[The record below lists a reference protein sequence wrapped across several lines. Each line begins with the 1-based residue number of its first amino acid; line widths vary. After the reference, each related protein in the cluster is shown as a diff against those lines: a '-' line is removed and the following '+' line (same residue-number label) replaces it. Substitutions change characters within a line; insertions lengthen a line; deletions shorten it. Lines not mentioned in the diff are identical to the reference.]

1 LRFEGIGASP
11 GKALGRATVFI
22 HRPETDSPGHGGS
35 EADAF
40 LGFEEELA
48 RFRGAVKTVHA
59 QLLALA
65 KEGEKF
71 GPHEAGMFEGYAEI
85 LMDDEIE
92 ETARGLIA
100 GGLNAAAAGQKL
112 MEGLAG
118 EWENMDAYMAQRAGD
133 LRDLGKKLR
142 IAASG
147 EKGAELPVLHEP
159 SILIADELSPFET
172 AALDHRFIKAL
183 ALDSGGYTGHVAIL
197 ARSLGIPCAAG
208 LGGASAAARDGEL
221 CALDGDAGLFILNP
235 GGEEIDIFRAGE
247 KGRVSFKALPE
258 AVCTG
263 DGVPIAVCA
272 NIGSV
277 DEGALARERGADGVG
292 LLRTEFLYMNR
303 LPGEDEQYESY
314 TRILEALNGKPLTIR
329 TMDIGGDKEFPALG
343 LAREE
348 NPFLGYRAIRIGLD
362 QTAVLKTQ
370 LRAILRASA
379 RGNVE
384 LMFPL
389 IISPGEF
396 KAAKAMLAECRKE
409 LEQRGLAVGNPP
421 AGIMVETPAAALM
434 AKELAEEADFF
445 SLGTNDL
452 TQYTL
457 AVDRGNPK
465 VASLYDP
472 LNPAVLRLMSL
483 CTKAARQAGIPAGL
497 CGELAGDETAL
508 PLLIGLDLVK
518 LSLGGPKIPLIK
530 EGIKKL
536 DTGACRS
543 LARKALACKSAGEV
557 RELLKQE
564 A

>member
-1 LRFEGIGASP
+1 
-11 GKALGRATVFI
+11 LGV
-22 HRPETDSPGHGGS
+22 
-35 EADAF
+35 
-40 LGFEEELA
+40 EEELA
-48 RFRGAVKTVHA
+48 RFRGAVETVHTE
-59 QLLALA
+59 LLALA

-71 GPHEAGMFEGYAEI
+71 GPDKAGIFEGYAEI
-85 LMDDEIE
+85 LKDDEIE
-92 ETARGLIA
+92 ETARDFIA
-100 GGLNAAAAGQKL
+100 GGLNAATAGQKV

-142 IAASG
+142 LAASG
-147 EKGAELPVLHEP
+147 GNGVELPVLREP

-172 AALDHRFIKAL
+172 AALDHHFIKAL

-235 GGEEIDIFRAGE
+235 GRKESTMFCAGE
-247 KGRVSFKALPE
+247 KRGDSLKPLPE

-272 NIGSV
+272 NIGSAE
-277 DEGALARERGADGVG
+277 EGVLAGERGADGVG

-314 TRILEALNGKPLTIR
+314 TRILEVLKGKPLTIR

-362 QTAVLKTQ
+362 QKEVLKTQ
-370 LRAILRASA
+370 LRAILRASS
-379 RGNVE
+379 RGKVE
-384 LMFPL
+384 VMFPM

-396 KAAKAMLAECRKE
+396 KAAKALLAECRKE
-409 LEQRGLAVGNPP
+409 LEQKGLTAGNPP

-434 AKELAEEADFF
+434 AGELAEEADFF

-472 LNPAVLRLMSL
+472 LNPAVLRLVSL
-483 CTKAARQAGIPAGL
+483 CTKAARTAGIPAGI
-497 CGELAGDETAL
+497 CGELAGDEAAL

-518 LSLGGPKIPLIK
+518 LSLAGPKIPLIK
-530 EGIKKL
+530 EMVKKL
-536 DTGACRS
+536 DTGACRI

-557 RELLKQE
+557 RDLLKKE